1 MLTIT
6 IAGQT
11 PEGDLIIHVPI
22 TTCPVAGNTHDTQEA
37 RLTCKEEKSQDKLL
51 SQHWMAL
58 INKLFEYCNI
68 TLEMHL
74 PSLWLALAKLNK
86 KQDLSIMQD
95 EVTTNT
101 GSPNHFSQMAP
112 IISPQLAQDLISLTF
127 AVPLTDNIKMGLQ
140 PFMVSDGTEEHHANN
155 MEVACDYRF
164 LAEGMVRI
172 CNEPLTT
179 L

>member
-1 MLTIT
+1 
-6 IAGQT
+6 
-11 PEGDLIIHVPI
+11 
-22 TTCPVAGNTHDTQEA
+22 
-37 RLTCKEEKSQDKLL
+37 
-51 SQHWMAL
+51 L

-101 GSPNHFSQMAP
+101 GSPNHFSQTAP

-172 CNEPLTT
+172 CSEPLTT
-179 L
+179 LWAKETWSLPVIFFELEKCLEIFRNLSCLLDNVSMIPYERKPMTWLIIEDG